1 MSVRKLK
8 AITPAQRFRIVNNFD
23 GLSKKAPEK
32 SLTKGKSKSGG
43 RNNSGRMT
51 MRFIGGGHK
60 QKYRVV
66 DFKRNKEGVAEVIS
80 IEYDPNRTAFL
91 ALVEYEDGERRY
103 VIAQNGLSVGQKI
116 SSGDDVS
123 VDVGNASKIKNM
135 PLGTIISC
143 IELRPGQGAILARS
157 AGSYAQLIA
166 KEGRFATLKMPSG
179 EIRLILVECMAT
191 IGAVSNSDYQLEVS
205 GKAGRS
211 RWKGRRP
218 RTRSMVMNPVDHPM
232 GGGEG
237 RATGGIPRNKNGI
250 PAKGYK
256 TRKKK
261 KASNKYII
269 QRRKK

>member
-103 VIAQNGLSVGQKI
+103 IIAQNGLSVGQKI

-166 KEGRFATLKMPSG
+166 KEGGL
-179 EIRLILVECMAT
+179 
-191 IGAVSNSDYQLEVS
+191 
-205 GKAGRS
+205 
-211 RWKGRRP
+211 P
-218 RTRSMVMNPVDHPM
+218 R
-232 GGGEG
+232 
-237 RATGGIPRNKNGI
+237 
-250 PAKGYK
+250 
-256 TRKKK
+256 
-261 KASNKYII
+261 
-269 QRRKK
+269 